1 MTKKIKEFTF
11 GRLSKRGLAERSV
24 FEDYLKISDEIY
36 RFRTE
41 KKMSQ
46 KKLAQLVGTTQRIIS
61 QIENS
66 EINMGISLFLRI
78 SKVLDIPFKY
88 GNFSERERF
97 CAEIRYDKINDEKF
111 LKSSGSAE
119 DYSFD
124 FIKSDSESLKFN

>member
-88 GNFSERERF
+88 GNFSERERV
-97 CAEIRYDKINDEKF
+97 R
-111 LKSSGSAE
+111 
-119 DYSFD
+119 
-124 FIKSDSESLKFN
+124 

>member
-46 KKLAQLVGTTQRIIS
+46 KKLAQFAGTTQRIIS

-66 EINMGISLFLRI
+66 EINMGINLFLRI
-78 SKVLDIPFKY
+78 SRVLDIPFKY
-88 GNFSERERF
+88 GDFSEREKF
-97 CAEIRYDKINDEKF
+97 YAEVRYNKLNDDKF
-111 LKSSGSAE
+111 LDCSDSAE
-119 DYSFD
+119 SYNFK
-124 FIKSDSESLKFN
+124 FTKSDSMSLKFN